1 MPLIYC
7 VEDDESIRELVSY
20 AMRGQGYKVEGFGD
34 SGEFYEAV
42 QKDVPDLILLDIMLP
57 GEDGLSILKKI
68 RSAGPLQNVPVIMM
82 TAKTTEFDIVQG
94 LDLGADD
101 YVTKPFGIM
110 ELLSRIRSV
119 LRRTKKAPEAGRKLL
134 TYSKISVDQEQH
146 IVTVDGKEVKMNV
159 TVGQQVIYSKYAGTS
174 VEIEDEEYI
183 VVKQDDIL
191 AIIE

>member
-94 LDLGADD
+94 LDLGAD
-101 YVTKPFGIM
+101 YYGTPFQNT
-110 ELLSRIRSV
+110 LC
-119 LRRTKKAPEAGRKLL
+119 T
-134 TYSKISVDQEQH
+134 
-146 IVTVDGKEVKMNV
+146 
-159 TVGQQVIYSKYAGTS
+159 
-174 VEIEDEEYI
+174 
-183 VVKQDDIL
+183 
-191 AIIE
+191 

>member
-82 TAKTTEFDIVQG
+82 TADRKSTRLNSSHASKTRMPSS
-94 LDLGADD
+94 A
-101 YVTKPFGIM
+101 
-110 ELLSRIRSV
+110 
-119 LRRTKKAPEAGRKLL
+119 
-134 TYSKISVDQEQH
+134 
-146 IVTVDGKEVKMNV
+146 
-159 TVGQQVIYSKYAGTS
+159 
-174 VEIEDEEYI
+174 
-183 VVKQDDIL
+183 
-191 AIIE
+191 

>member
-42 QKDVPDLILLDIMLP
+42 KKDVPDLILLDIMLP

-82 TAKTTEFDIVQG
+82 TAKLLNLISCRDSIS
-94 LDLGADD
+94 A
-101 YVTKPFGIM
+101 PMIM
-110 ELLSRIRSV
+110 
-119 LRRTKKAPEAGRKLL
+119 
-134 TYSKISVDQEQH
+134 
-146 IVTVDGKEVKMNV
+146 
-159 TVGQQVIYSKYAGTS
+159 
-174 VEIEDEEYI
+174 
-183 VVKQDDIL
+183 
-191 AIIE
+191 